1 MYKLI
6 RLFRLI
12 KIFKLVKG
20 NKKLVTHFSERMRI
34 NSGTERLV
42 FFSFFFMIFLH
53 ISSCLFIMLG
63 TLDDQEEPASWMEP
77 YEGLDSF

>member
-6 RLFRLI
+6 KLARLI
-12 KIFKLVKG
+12 KIFKLVKS
-20 NKKLVTHFSERMRI
+20 NKKLVNHFSERMRI

-53 ISSCLFIMLG
+53 VSSCLFIMLG
-63 TLDDQEEPASWMEP
+63 ALEDDE
-77 YEGLDSF
+77 D

>member
-12 KIFKLVKG
+12 KIFKLIKG
-20 NKKLVTHFSERMRI
+20 NKKVMNHFSERMRI

-53 ISSCLFIMLG
+53 VSSCLFIMLG
-63 TLDDQEEPASWMEP
+63 AMDDEEEPASWMEP
-77 YEGLDSF
+77 YSDLGSF